1 MSGWNDSKEGGR
13 MQILGVPGVLKLK
26 TSEESALMELHVK
39 RASAVERTGSRVA
52 QGPTQSIYSDG
63 IFYCPK

>member
-1 MSGWNDSKEGGR
+1 